1 MSARST
7 SRVPIISSKTFVI
20 YSGTP
25 GSWLAAALTSNKKK
39 RNALQVGR
47 EMKKEHLKVPQCAII
62 SQV

>member
-1 MSARST
+1 MSARTT

-25 GSWLAAALTSNKKK
+25 GSWLAAALTSNKKH
-39 RNALQVGR
+39 NALQVGR
-47 EMKKEHLKVPQCAII
+47 EMKKEQLKVPQCAII